1 MGKTITMRVND
12 EIYTL
17 IKKAADGDR
26 RSISNFIEYAT
37 ISYITNETVVSED
50 EMTEILQD
58 KTLLNNLKQGLKE
71 IEEGKYR
78 IVG

>member
-1 MGKTITMRVND
+1 MGKTITMRVSD